1 MLVWI
6 HEERVFPFVI
16 PVNERSTIMV
26 VTISLHFA
34 PYSMDLRFFC
44 LALKG
49 AGRRPQHAENWTQ
62 RKCSSQTAKPRE
74 EPCTCFSNY
83 QLGSFEGISKD
94 CACNSGI
101 ALFLHECQRFLQL
114 PNIII
119 NFTFVVIFIHLSSI
133 YYLLLWHYLCPRDRN
148 SVELRMG

>member
-1 MLVWI
+1 MSVWI
-6 HEERVFPFVI
+6 HEERVFPSVI

-49 AGRRPQHAENWTQ
+49 AGRRPQHAENWAE

-101 ALFLHECQRFLQL
+101 ALFLHECQLFYNFPISLSTL
-114 PNIII
+114 PS
-119 NFTFVVIFIHLSSI
+119 LSSLFI
-133 YYLLLWHYLCPRDRN
+133 SPLFIAFFFDTICVQRTGTVLN
-148 SVELRMG
+148 